1 MKVPLSTFV
10 SSLCLLDVEEMSTRE
25 ECIKV
30 LFEKQNNTKKPDC
43 VSRRNPLEAVQ
54 AHMERTYV

>member
-30 LFEKQNNTKKPDC
+30 LFEKQNTKKPDC